1 MAKPELSYS
10 TVLEHGPLL
19 QAFTASLASAL
30 VVVSIFSP
38 ELFAGSETARD
49 VALDGDNGSSLVN
62 ALVAGLG
69 LLLLAVLT
77 VGSLVLWS
85 RKQDRLSVMTSF
97 SMRSLIESKSDD
109 ERSAAAKTLAHAKDS
124 GALLVLLDVFLDEDV
139 GENLRRTAGEALTEM
154 ASRSR
159 KHRRL
164 IKALM
169 AASEEDDHGEIVNIL
184 GQKFEGGERAYV
196 QSAFIIGREYLA
208 LGRYV
213 KARDWLHTAA
223 SRNRKKPLYGGQ
235 IRRLINTCNER
246 LFKQGDTLFH
256 AGEFHEAKER
266 FSAASH
272 GLNQKDGIR
281 FAPFLRLACTYS
293 RIGDYEDAAQAI
305 SVALQNQEQPE
316 TSRAFGELLNSVL
329 QPDKEVSKGEE
340 ELRSVRSQID
350 KFAAATIDKLAVNAI
365 GGAMPGWGSLRDE

>member
-97 SMRSLIESKSDD
+97 SMRSLIESKSEE
-109 ERSAAAKTLAHAKDS
+109 ERSAAAKTLAHAKDP
-124 GALLVLLDVFLDEDV
+124 GALLVLLDAFSDEDV
-139 GENLRRTAGEALTEM
+139 RENLRRSAGEALTEM

-159 KHRRL
+159 KHRHL

-169 AASEEDDHGEIVNIL
+169 AALEEDDHGKVVSIL
-184 GQKFEGGERAYV
+184 EQNFEGGERAYV
-196 QSAFIIGREYLA
+196 QSAFIIGREYLQ

-213 KARDWLHTAA
+213 KARNWLNVAV

-235 IRRLINTCNER
+235 IKRLINTCNER
-246 LFKQGDTLFH
+246 LFKQGDMLFH
-256 AGEFHEAKER
+256 AGEFHEAR
-266 FSAASH
+266 ICFSKASH
-272 GLNQKDGIR
+272 GLDQKDGIR
-281 FAPFLRLACTYS
+281 FVPFLRLACVYC
-293 RIGDYEDAAQAI
+293 RLGDYEDATQAV
-305 SVALQNQEQPE
+305 SVALRNQQQSE
-316 TSRAFGELLNSVL
+316 TSRAFGELLEDL
-329 QPDKEVSKGEE
+329 FYLEKGLPKGDKALESI
-340 ELRSVRSQID
+340 RNDID
-350 KFAAATIDKLAVNAI
+350 KLAVATIDKLAVNTI
-365 GGAMPGWGSLRDE
+365 TTPMPGWSPPRDE